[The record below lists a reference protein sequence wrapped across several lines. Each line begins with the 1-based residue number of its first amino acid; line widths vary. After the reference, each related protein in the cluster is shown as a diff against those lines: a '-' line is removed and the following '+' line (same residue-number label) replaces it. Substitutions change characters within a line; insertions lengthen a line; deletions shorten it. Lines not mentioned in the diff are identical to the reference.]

1 MIGQIAMTPYIFKL
15 FKYIR
20 FILARRY
27 EITLM
32 LLLYIIGI
40 RLYILLIRIFSLF
53 DPKAKLFING
63 RKNSYTKI
71 AQKINPRE
79 KHIWFHFASLGEFE
93 QGRPVLEKLKS
104 LYPAK
109 KIVVTFFSP
118 SGYEIRKN
126 YALADVF
133 YLPIDTAA
141 NAKRF
146 IASINPEMA
155 IFTKYEFWHFYF
167 KELKDREIPLYVI
180 SGIFRK
186 SQAFFKWY
194 GGFYRNILKSVTYF
208 FVQNEESKNLLKSIG
223 LNNVT
228 INGDTRFDR
237 VYENAQSPKQ
247 LSLIES
253 FIGNSPTLVCGSTWP
268 EDEKILSALPEKY
281 PNWKFIIAP
290 HEVHESHIESIEE
303 QFSAGS
309 VRFSVL
315 KSQLEINSSQIS
327 DLKSQILIIDNIGM
341 LSSLYQYGN
350 VAYIGGGFGTGIHNT
365 LEAAAFGL
373 PVIFGPKYDKF
384 QEAKDLIAIGAA
396 KSISTIEELIGAFED
411 FAKNEDAAAQA
422 KIYVTDKKGATDQII
437 SMITKPD

>member
-1 MIGQIAMTPYIFKL
+1 
-15 FKYIR
+15 
-20 FILARRY
+20 
-27 EITLM
+27 M

-40 RLYILLIRIFSLF
+40 RLYIFLIRIFSLF
-53 DPKAKLFING
+53 NPKAKLFING
-63 RKNSYTKI
+63 RKNTYTQI
-71 AQKINPRE
+71 AQKINPNE

-93 QGRPVLEKLKS
+93 QGRPVLEKLKN

-167 KELKDREIPLYVI
+167 KELKDRHIPLYVI
-180 SGIFRK
+180 SGIFREN
-186 SQAFFKWY
+186 QAFFKWY

-208 FVQNEESKNLLKSIG
+208 FVQNKESENLLKSIG

-253 FIGNSPTLVCGSTWP
+253 FIGNSPTLICGSTWP

-290 HEVHESHIESIEE
+290 HEIHESHIESIEK
-303 QFSAGS
+303 QFSINS
-309 VRFSVL
+309 LRFSVF
-315 KSQLEINSSQIS
+315 SSS
-327 DLKSQILIIDNIGM
+327 DQTLNAKHQTLIIDNIGM
-341 LSSLYQYGN
+341 LSSLYQYGK

-396 KSISTIEELIGAFED
+396 KSISSVEELIRAFEG
-411 FAKNEDAAAQA
+411 FIENKNAADQA
-422 KIYVTDKKGATDQII
+422 KRYVVDKKGATDQII
-437 SMITKPD
+437 SMITKSDQP

>member
-1 MIGQIAMTPYIFKL
+1 MK
-15 FKYIR
+15 
-20 FILARRY
+20 
-27 EITLM
+27 
-32 LLLYIIGI
+32 LLYIIGI
-40 RLYILLIRIFSLF
+40 QAYTLLIRIFSLF
-53 DPKAKLFING
+53 NPKAKLFING
-63 RKNSYTKI
+63 RKNIYTLI
-71 AQKINPRE
+71 AQKINPEE

-93 QGRPVLEKLKS
+93 QGRPVLEKLKT
-104 LYPAK
+104 LYPGK

-133 YLPIDTAA
+133 YLPIDTAT

-167 KELKDREIPLYVI
+167 KELKTQGIPLYVI
-180 SGIFRK
+180 SGIFRE

-194 GGFYRNILKSVTYF
+194 GSFYRNILKSVTYF

-247 LSLIES
+247 LPLIES

-281 PNWKFIIAP
+281 PDWKFIIAP
-290 HEVHESHIESIEE
+290 HEIHESHIESIEK
-303 QFSAGS
+303 QFSVGS
-309 VRFSVL
+309 MRFSVF
-315 KSQLEINSSQIS
+315 SSQIS

-341 LSSLYQYGN
+341 LSSLYQYGK

-384 QEAKDLIAIGAA
+384 QEAKDLIALGAA
-396 KSISTIEELIGAFED
+396 KSIGSTEELISAFEN
-411 FAKNEDAAAQA
+411 FAENKNAAELAR
-422 KIYVTDKKGATDQII
+422 KYVTDKKGATDQII
-437 SMITKPD
+437 SMITKSDQL

>member
-1 MIGQIAMTPYIFKL
+1 MIGQNTRTPYIFKL

-40 RLYILLIRIFSLF
+40 RLYTLLIRIFSLF

-63 RKNSYTKI
+63 RKNSYTQI
-71 AQKINPRE
+71 AQKINPSE

-133 YLPIDTAA
+133 YLPIDTAG

-146 IASINPEMA
+146 IDMINPEMA

-180 SGIFRK
+180 SGIFRE

-194 GGFYRNILKSVTYF
+194 GGFYRKILKSVTYF
-208 FVQNEESKNLLKSIG
+208 FVQNEESENLLKSIG

-281 PNWKFIIAP
+281 PSWKFIIAP
-290 HEVHESHIESIEE
+290 HEIHESHIESIEK
-303 QFSAGS
+303 QFSVGS
-309 VRFSVL
+309 VRFSVF
-315 KSQLEINSSQIS
+315 SSSNQTPNAEH
-327 DLKSQILIIDNIGM
+327 QTLIVDNIGM

-373 PVIFGPKYDKF
+373 SVIFGPKYDKF

-396 KSISTIEELIGAFED
+396 KSISTVEELIGAFED

-422 KIYVTDKKGATDQII
+422 KRYVADKKGATDQII
-437 SMITKPD
+437 SMITKSDQP

>member
-1 MIGQIAMTPYIFKL
+1 MK
-15 FKYIR
+15 
-20 FILARRY
+20 
-27 EITLM
+27 
-32 LLLYIIGI
+32 LLYIIGI
-40 RLYILLIRIFSLF
+40 WAYTLLIRIFSLF
-53 DPKAKLFING
+53 NPKAKLFING
-63 RKNSYTKI
+63 RKNIFTII
-71 AQKINPRE
+71 AQKINPAE

-93 QGRPVLEKLKS
+93 QGRPVLEKIKT

-109 KIVVTFFSP
+109 KIIVTFFSP

-133 YLPIDTAA
+133 YLPIDTAT

-146 IASINPEMA
+146 IACINPEMA

-167 KELKDREIPLYVI
+167 QELKDQSIPLYVI
-180 SGIFRK
+180 SGIFREG
-186 SQAFFKWY
+186 QAFFKWY

-208 FVQNEESKNLLKSIG
+208 FVQNKESENLLKSIG

-237 VYENAQSPKQ
+237 VYENAQSPKS
-247 LSLIES
+247 LPLIEG

-268 EDEKILSALPEKY
+268 EDEKILSVLPEKY

-290 HEVHESHIESIEE
+290 HEIHESHIESIEK
-303 QFSAGS
+303 QFSVNS
-309 VRFSVL
+309 VRFSVF
-315 KSQLEINSSQIS
+315 SSSNQTPNAEH
-327 DLKSQILIIDNIGM
+327 QTLIIDNIGM
-341 LSSLYQYGN
+341 LSSLYQYGK

-396 KSISTIEELIGAFED
+396 KSISSTTDLINAFEGLIE
-411 FAKNEDAAAQA
+411 NQDAADQA
-422 KIYVTDKKGATDQII
+422 KRYVANKKGATDQII
-437 SMITKPD
+437 SMITKSDRP

>member
-1 MIGQIAMTPYIFKL
+1 M
-15 FKYIR
+15 
-20 FILARRY
+20 ARRY

-40 RLYILLIRIFSLF
+40 RLYIFLIRIFSLF
-53 DPKAKLFING
+53 NPKAKLFING
-63 RKNSYTKI
+63 RKNTYTQI
-71 AQKINPRE
+71 AQKINPNE
-79 KHIWFHFASLGEFE
+79 KQIWFHFASLGEFE

-167 KELKDREIPLYVI
+167 KELKDRHIPLYVI
-180 SGIFRK
+180 SGIFREN
-186 SQAFFKWY
+186 QAFFKWY

-208 FVQNEESKNLLKSIG
+208 FVQNKESENLLKSIG

-253 FIGNSPTLVCGSTWP
+253 FIGNSPTLICGSTWP

-290 HEVHESHIESIEE
+290 HEIHESHIESIEK
-303 QFSAGS
+303 QFSINS
-309 VRFSVL
+309 LRFSVF
-315 KSQLEINSSQIS
+315 SSS
-327 DLKSQILIIDNIGM
+327 DQTLNAKHQTLIIDNIGM
-341 LSSLYQYGN
+341 LSSLYQYGK

-396 KSISTIEELIGAFED
+396 ESISSVEELIRAFEG
-411 FAKNEDAAAQA
+411 FIENKNAADQA
-422 KIYVTDKKGATDQII
+422 KRYVVDKKGATDQTI
-437 SMITKPD
+437 SMITKSDQP

>member
-1 MIGQIAMTPYIFKL
+1 M
-15 FKYIR
+15 
-20 FILARRY
+20 ARRY

-40 RLYILLIRIFSLF
+40 RLYTLLVRIFSLF
-53 DPKAKLFING
+53 NPKAKLFING
-63 RKNSYTKI
+63 RKNVYTQI
-71 AQKINPRE
+71 AQKINPAE

-93 QGRPVLEKLKS
+93 QGRPVLEKIKT

-126 YALADVF
+126 YAMADVF

-167 KELKDREIPLYVI
+167 KELKAQHIPLYVI
-180 SGIFRK
+180 SGIFRE

-208 FVQNEESKNLLKSIG
+208 FVQNKESENLLKSIG
-223 LNNVT
+223 LNHVT
-228 INGDTRFDR
+228 ISGDTRFDR

-253 FIGNSPTLVCGSTWP
+253 FIGSAPTLVCGSTWP
-268 EDEKILSALPEKY
+268 EDEKILSALPQKY

-290 HEVHESHIESIEE
+290 HEIHESHIESIEK
-303 QFSAGS
+303 QFPVGS
-309 VRFSVL
+309 VRFSVF
-315 KSQLEINSSQIS
+315 SSANQT
-327 DLKSQILIIDNIGM
+327 LNAEHKTLIIDNIGM

-396 KSISTIEELIGAFED
+396 KSISSVEELIRAFES
-411 FAKNEDAAAQA
+411 FAENKKAADQAQR
-422 KIYVTDKKGATDQII
+422 YVADKRGATDQII
-437 SMITKPD
+437 SMITKSDQP

>member
-1 MIGQIAMTPYIFKL
+1 MVPYIFKL

-40 RLYILLIRIFSLF
+40 RVYTLLIRIFSLF
-53 DPKAKLFING
+53 NPKAKLFING
-63 RKNSYTKI
+63 RKNVYAQI
-71 AQKINPRE
+71 VQKINPNE
-79 KHIWFHFASLGEFE
+79 KHVWFHFASLGEFE
-93 QGRPVLEKLKS
+93 QGRPVLEKLKT
-104 LYPAK
+104 LYPNK

-133 YLPIDTAA
+133 YLPIDTAG

-146 IASINPEMA
+146 ITSINPEMA

-180 SGIFRK
+180 SGIFRE

-194 GGFYRNILKSVTYF
+194 GAFYRNILESVTYF
-208 FVQNEESKNLLKSIG
+208 FVQNEESKVLLKSIG
-223 LNNVT
+223 LNNAT

-247 LSLIES
+247 ISLIES

-268 EDEKILSALPEKY
+268 EDEKYYRLCLKNI
-281 PNWKFIIAP
+281 PN
-290 HEVHESHIESIEE
+290 
-303 QFSAGS
+303 
-309 VRFSVL
+309 
-315 KSQLEINSSQIS
+315 
-327 DLKSQILIIDNIGM
+327 
-341 LSSLYQYGN
+341 GN
-350 VAYIGGGFGTGIHNT
+350 
-365 LEAAAFGL
+365 
-373 PVIFGPKYDKF
+373 
-384 QEAKDLIAIGAA
+384 
-396 KSISTIEELIGAFED
+396 
-411 FAKNEDAAAQA
+411 
-422 KIYVTDKKGATDQII
+422 
-437 SMITKPD
+437 